1 MKGLGEHYSQ
11 LREIVRARTT
21 AMTLAKESIF
31 LIGICTADL
40 ASTLLLIN
48 SGGAVEGNPLMAFY
62 LRYGIG
68 TFVMVKLSLVFLPIF
83 IAEWGKQYKPRFVRF
98 MLRATIATYLGM
110 YLVVYLMVNVAR
122 IGDPRQVAYQPAA
135 RVSSIR

>member
-1 MKGLGEHYSQ
+1 MNA
-11 LREIVRARTT
+11 LRTM

-48 SGGAVEGNPLMAFY
+48 NGGAIEGNPLMAFY

-83 IAEWGKQYKPRFVRF
+83 IAEWGKQYKPKFVRF

-110 YLVVYLMVNVAR
+110 YVIVFLMVNFGHVVS
-122 IGDPRQVAYQPAA
+122 DVQVSFQPAA
-135 RVSSIR
+135 RVATLK

>member
-1 MKGLGEHYSQ
+1 
-11 LREIVRARTT
+11 
-21 AMTLAKESIF
+21 MTLTKESIF

-40 ASTLLLIN
+40 ASTLLLIS
-48 SGGAVEGNPLMAFY
+48 SGGAIEGNPLMAFY

-83 IAEWGKQYKPRFVRF
+83 IAEWGKQYKPKFVRF

-110 YLVVYLMVNVAR
+110 YILVFLAVNLAHLGGRQQVSESSPAR
-122 IGDPRQVAYQPAA
+122 IAA
-135 RVSSIR
+135 LK

>member
-1 MKGLGEHYSQ
+1 MNTSRVDK
-11 LREIVRARTT
+11 
-21 AMTLAKESIF
+21 MTLTKESLL

-48 SGGAVEGNPLMAFY
+48 SGGAVEGNPLMSFY

-83 IAEWGKQYKPRFVRF
+83 VAEWGKQYRPKFVRW
-98 MLRATIATYLGM
+98 MLRATIATYVGM
-110 YLVVYLMVNVAR
+110 YLLVFLTVNTGLVLASGEPMYLPPPPTVT
-122 IGDPRQVAYQPAA
+122 
-135 RVSSIR
+135 SSK

>member
-1 MKGLGEHYSQ
+1 MS
-11 LREIVRARTT
+11 IARKTT
-21 AMTLAKESIF
+21 MTLTKESIF

-40 ASTLLLIN
+40 ASTLLLIS
-48 SGGAVEGNPLMAFY
+48 SGGALEGNPLMAFY

-83 IAEWGKQYKPRFVRF
+83 IAEWGKQYKPKFVRF

-110 YLVVYLMVNVAR
+110 YIAVFLAVNVGNMAQRDQVSFRAPQR
-122 IGDPRQVAYQPAA
+122 IDTVR
-135 RVSSIR
+135 

>member
-1 MKGLGEHYSQ
+1 MAG
-11 LREIVRARTT
+11 IRTIT
-21 AMTLAKESIF
+21 MTLTRESIF

-40 ASTLLLIN
+40 ASTLLLIS
-48 SGGAVEGNPLMAFY
+48 SGGAVEGNPIMAFY

-83 IAEWGKQYKPRFVRF
+83 VAEWGKQYKPRFVRL

-110 YLVVYLMVNVAR
+110 YLVVFLTVNVVGVGRHALVQN
-122 IGDPRQVAYQPAA
+122 PQTHEHSVA
-135 RVSSIR
+135 IR

>member
-1 MKGLGEHYSQ
+1 MKSLGMD
-11 LREIVRARTT
+11 V
-21 AMTLAKESIF
+21 MTVTKESLL

-40 ASTLLLIN
+40 ASTLLLLHG
-48 SGGAVEGNPLMAFY
+48 GGAMEGNPLMSFY

-83 IAEWGKQYKPRFVRF
+83 IAEWGKQYKPKFVRM

-110 YLVVYLMVNVAR
+110 YVLVFLTVNVSWISAVGAPMYLPAPTHVTTAR
-122 IGDPRQVAYQPAA
+122 
-135 RVSSIR
+135 